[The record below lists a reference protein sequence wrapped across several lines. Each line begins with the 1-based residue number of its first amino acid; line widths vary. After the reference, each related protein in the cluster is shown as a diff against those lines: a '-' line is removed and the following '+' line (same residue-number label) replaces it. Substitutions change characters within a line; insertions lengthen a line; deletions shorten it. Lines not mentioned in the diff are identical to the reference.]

1 LTYFF
6 FKHLIKMFSVFNK
19 DFLKII
25 FIMKLDNVGTSVIVD
40 SYISKVSAKT

>member
-1 LTYFF
+1 
-6 FKHLIKMFSVFNK
+6 MFSVLNK

-40 SYISKVSAKT
+40 RYLKSVRKNLRDLMLWVF